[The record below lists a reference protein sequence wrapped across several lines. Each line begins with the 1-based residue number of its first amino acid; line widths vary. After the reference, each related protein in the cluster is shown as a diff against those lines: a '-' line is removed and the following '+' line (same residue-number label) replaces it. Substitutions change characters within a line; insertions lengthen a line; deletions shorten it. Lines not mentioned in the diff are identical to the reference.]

1 MNRPK
6 NRLQIELEKIENE
19 KMLNAQ
25 RHQIEQQRINN
36 NLELET
42 AKIYHQAACGI
53 IQNKMPSQYVT
64 PLNRTYIQQPQ
75 VYQTQYDNSFQS
87 GLTNPIQYNEQD
99 YNQSSDYNSQD
110 KSFKTQNSQA
120 DEYVKI
126 IYEHTKNTIEQM
138 SAKVFLTP
146 EEQHYYSELKDAI
159 YFIEAGQTLQNPNKS
174 FISKLDAAQKADS
187 ILRKY
192 FPQIIAE
199 LNKLLLL

>member
-25 RHQIEQQRINN
+25 RHQIEQQRIYN

-53 IQNKMPSQYVT
+53 MQNKIPSQYVT

-75 VYQTQYDNSFQS
+75 VYQTQYDNTFQS
-87 GLTNPIQYNEQD
+87 GLTSTEQYNEQD
-99 YNQSSDYNSQD
+99 YNQHGDYNSQD
-110 KSFKTQNSQA
+110 KSFKTQNNQA

-126 IYEHTKNTIEQM
+126 IYEHAKNTVEQL
-138 SAKVFLTP
+138 SAKVFLTS

-159 YFIEAGQTLQNPNKS
+159 DFIEAGQTLQNPNKS

>member
-64 PLNRTYIQQPQ
+64 PLNRAYIQQPQ

-87 GLTNPIQYNEQD
+87 GLTNPMQYNEQD

-110 KSFKTQNSQA
+110 KSFKTQNSQV

-126 IYEHTKNTIEQM
+126 IYEHTKNTVEQM

-187 ILRKY
+187 ILKKH
-192 FPQIIAE
+192 FPQIIVE
-199 LNKLLLL
+199 FNQLLS